1 MLALTATM
9 ADPRDRETAE
19 STLQRLL
26 VGASVVGIRFG
37 ALQLLFDSLAVPG
50 EPYVNLSS
58 AWYVYTSRPVTFPEH
73 EEEVPPLS
81 EEAELACSVEL
92 RHKEVAAVEVLHP
105 WPHLILTF
113 SDGSVLYL
121 NGRNERYEPWTAGL
135 SGVLETDREV
145 IACPGG
151 GLTFILPSD
160 ER

>member
-1 MLALTATM
+1 M
-9 ADPRDRETAE
+9 AEPRDRKTAE

-26 VGASVVGIRFG
+26 LGTSVVGVRFG
-37 ALQLLFDSLAVPG
+37 ALQLLFDTLAVPG

-58 AWYVYTSRPVTFPEH
+58 AWCVYPNRPVAFPEN
-73 EEEVPPLS
+73 EEEVPVLS
-81 EEAELACSVEL
+81 GEEELACAVAL

-105 WPHLILTF
+105 WPHLVLTF

-135 SGVLETDREV
+135 SGVPERDRVEV

-151 GLTFILPSD
+151 GLAFIFPPSG
-160 ER
+160 